1 MLFRQRLFYESVR
14 VKMTISAVLR
24 VVMVLFW
31 FFEILA
37 VFREGRSK

>member
-1 MLFRQRLFYESVR
+1 MLFRQRLFYESVK

-24 VVMVLFW
+24 VVMVFLW